1 MTLSPLPDHVLLRA
15 WFIIVL
21 LALAQC
27 QTLSRH
33 SSYICLKKA
42 SGWLRSWAYMDRH
55 IWTVLGTGMEECCK
69 VLSTSGTE
77 QMRMFTV
84 CTSADAR
91 VH

>member
-1 MTLSPLPDHVLLRA
+1 
-15 WFIIVL
+15 
-21 LALAQC
+21 
-27 QTLSRH
+27 
-33 SSYICLKKA
+33 
-42 SGWLRSWAYMDRH
+42 MDRH